1 MKLAAIYS
9 RVSTDEQS
17 KGYSLQTQIDACQNY
32 AIERGYTVVEIFSDD
47 YTGAALDR
55 PALNKLRE
63 YLIHNPLD
71 VVIVYDIDR
80 LARKS
85 AYQVLIEEEFI
96 RAGVVV
102 EFVMGQYEDS
112 DEGRLQ
118 KQIKGVIAE
127 YEKAK
132 ILERSK
138 RGKRGKA
145 KSGFVLTGARP
156 PYGYKVKSEPHKA
169 WLEIDEEEAP
179 IVRTI
184 FDWYVNGD
192 ETGSP
197 MSAQAISTRLTQMGV
212 PTRGDKQRHFFKKHG
227 NGVWQRAMI
236 IHVLTNETYTGVWY
250 FGKTKMV
257 DDGKRREPQSKRGF
271 GKQVPRSRDEWIRV
285 DVPQIID
292 PMTFAQAQKMKEEKK
307 RILSGHTEYEY
318 LMKGRLRCI
327 KCGYAMSGH
336 TVRKRNKYY
345 RCKGK
350 MQVVKLCDMPDV
362 RLDWVD
368 NIVWEWAKMIIE
380 NPENLREGLDGVQQE
395 LQHAN
400 QALFERL
407 DIVKEQIEKY
417 QEQLDRL
424 LDLYLDGNF
433 PKEVLADRK
442 ARLEELLLNLGKE
455 QNDLLSHVREVTLT
469 DDQLGYIEEFCAKIR
484 QGLDKAD
491 FNVKRQIIQLL
502 DIRGKI
508 AFENGERVLYL
519 KCLIEPREPQAVSR
533 VPILPSSNTGAI
545 ATICIACRLILP
557 SR

>member
-1 MKLAAIYS
+1 
-9 RVSTDEQS
+9 
-17 KGYSLQTQIDACQNY
+17 
-32 AIERGYTVVEIFSDD
+32 
-47 YTGAALDR
+47 
-55 PALNKLRE
+55 
-63 YLIHNPLD
+63 
-71 VVIVYDIDR
+71 
-80 LARKS
+80 
-85 AYQVLIEEEFI
+85 
-96 RAGVVV
+96 
-102 EFVMGQYEDS
+102 
-112 DEGRLQ
+112 
-118 KQIKGVIAE
+118 
-127 YEKAK
+127 
-132 ILERSK
+132 
-138 RGKRGKA
+138 

>member
-17 KGYSLQTQIDACQNY
+17 KGYSLQTQVDACQDY
-32 AIERGYTVVEIFSDD
+32 AEQRGYTVTAKFIDD

-55 PALNKLRE
+55 PALNQLRD
-63 YLIHNPLD
+63 YIVNNPLD
-71 VVIVYDIDR
+71 VIIVYDIDR

-85 AYQVLIEEEFI
+85 AYQVLIEEEFN
-96 RAGVVV
+96 RAGVAI
-102 EFVMGQYEDS
+102 EFVMGQYEDT

-169 WLEIDEEEAP
+169 WLEIDDEEAR

-192 ETGSP
+192 ENGAP
-197 MSAQAISTRLTQMGV
+197 MSAQAISSRLTQMGV
-212 PTRGDKQRHFFKKHG
+212 PTRGDKQKHFFKKHG

-236 IHVLTNETYTGVWY
+236 IHVLTNETYTGVWH
-250 FGKTKMV
+250 FGKTKMI

-271 GKQVPRSRDEWIRV
+271 GKQVPRSRDEWIQV

-292 PMTFAQAQKMKEEKK
+292 PITFAKAQKMKEEKK
-307 RILSGHTEYEY
+307 KILSGHTEYEY

-336 TVRKRNKYY
+336 TVRGRNQYY

-368 NIVWEWAKMIIE
+368 HIVWAWAKMIIE
-380 NPENLREGLDGVQQE
+380 SPENLREGLDGVQQE
-395 LQHAN
+395 LQQAN

-407 DIVKEQIEKY
+407 SIVEEQMNKY

-433 PKEVLADRK
+433 PKEVLAERK
-442 ARLEELLLNLGKE
+442 TRLEELILNLGKE

-484 QGLDKAD
+484 KGLDKAD

-508 AFENGERVLYL
+508 AYENGERVLYL

-533 VPILPSSNTGAI
+533 VPISPSLNIGGIVTMP
-545 ATICIACRLILP
+545 CACPRTVP
-557 SR
+557 FR